1 MHFNGPLCTGE
12 IKVHFFVTEKNHTDI
27 IRNTDLRT
35 AMELVQE
42 FEEGMQAEM
51 NCSYSFLNIMSRDYI
66 MVNEYFVKNR
76 QQRISCEKE
85 SSLAGIHF
93 MR

>member
-1 MHFNGPLCTGE
+1 MEGACFFAFQQSIMYWRN
-12 IKVHFFVTEKNHTDI
+12 KSVFFVTEKNHTDI

-66 MVNEYFVKNR
+66 MVNEYFVKN
-76 QQRISCEKE
+76 
-85 SSLAGIHF
+85 
-93 MR
+93 

>member
-1 MHFNGPLCTGE
+1 MEGACFYAFQQSIMYWRN
-12 IKVHFFVTEKNHTDI
+12 KSAFFCDLKNHTDI

-66 MVNEYFVKNR
+66 MVNEYFVKN
-76 QQRISCEKE
+76 
-85 SSLAGIHF
+85 
-93 MR
+93 

>member
-1 MHFNGPLCTGE
+1 MHFNSPLCTGE

-66 MVNEYFVKNR
+66 MVNEYFVKN
-76 QQRISCEKE
+76 
-85 SSLAGIHF
+85 
-93 MR
+93 